1 MVELR
6 KNNAKKELFL
16 NKKIYNNQRVAIFV
30 DIQNLYYSARDTFNR
45 KVNFESIL
53 YKTLG
58 DRILV
63 RAFAYIVKLQGVDQK
78 GFINTL
84 KHIGYQVREK
94 EPKIFKRLD
103 EEGNLWTTIKADW
116 DMGIAID
123 AIALSEKIDVAILTT
138 GDGDFKD
145 LVKYLQTKGVKV
157 EIAAFKQT
165 TAKELMEV
173 ADEFIDLTTFGEDI
187 FL

>member
-1 MVELR
+1 MNR
-6 KNNAKKELFL
+6 
-16 NKKIYNNQRVAIFV
+16 KIYNNQRVAVFV

-53 YKTLG
+53 HKTVG
-58 DRILV
+58 ERVLV
-63 RAFAYIVKLQGVDQK
+63 RAFAYVVKLHGVDQK

-123 AIALSEKIDVAILTT
+123 AISLADKIDVAVLTT
-138 GDGDFKD
+138 GDGDFKE

-165 TAKELMEV
+165 TAKELIEV
-173 ADEFIDLTTFGEDI
+173 ADEFIDLNIYGEDI

>member
-1 MVELR
+1 MNR
-6 KNNAKKELFL
+6 
-16 NKKIYNNQRVAIFV
+16 KIYTHQRVAVFV

-45 KVNFESIL
+45 KVDFEKVLHKIVA
-53 YKTLG
+53 
-58 DRILV
+58 DRVLI
-63 RAFAYIVKLQGVDQK
+63 RAFAYVVKLHGVDQK

-123 AIALSEKIDVAILTT
+123 AISLADKIDVAVLTT
-138 GDGDFKD
+138 GDGDFKE

-165 TAKELMEV
+165 TAKELIEV
-173 ADEFIDLTTFGEDI
+173 ADEFIDLNIYGEDI